1 VISRKPDG
9 IDGDEVEGGI
19 YVLGA
24 PVAKGWVQAQVIT
37 LSRQKYWDFV
47 RRADWRK
54 LRPSLRGV
62 SMTAITITDAAH
74 DYLADLL
81 SKQNTPGIGI
91 RVFITQPGTQYAET
105 CIAYCKP
112 GEEKPE
118 DTALGLKS
126 FTAYIDSFS
135 EAFLDDAV
143 VDYATDRMG
152 GQLTIKA
159 PNAKVPMVNADSP
172 VNERI
177 NYYLQTEINPGL
189 ASHGGQ
195 VSLIDVVEDGIAVLQ
210 FGGGCQGC
218 GQADVTLKEGIE
230 RTLLERIPELKGV
243 RDVTDHTQKE
253 NAYY

>member
-1 VISRKPDG
+1 MS
-9 IDGDEVEGGI
+9 
-19 YVLGA
+19 
-24 PVAKGWVQAQVIT
+24 
-37 LSRQKYWDFV
+37 
-47 RRADWRK
+47 
-54 LRPSLRGV
+54 
-62 SMTAITITDAAH
+62 AITITEAAH

-81 SKQNTPGIGI
+81 EKQNTTGIGI
-91 RVFITQPGTQYAET
+91 RVFITQPGTPYAET

-112 GEEKPE
+112 GEEKP
-118 DTALGLKS
+118 DDVAIALQR
-126 FTAYIDSFS
+126 FTAWIDSVS
-135 EAFLDDAV
+135 EPFLEDAL

-159 PNAKVPMVNADSP
+159 PNAKVPTVNEDSP
-172 VNERI
+172 LNERI

-195 VSLIDVVEDGIAVLQ
+195 VTLIDVVDEGVAVLQ

-230 RTLLERIPELKGV
+230 KTLLERIPELKGV
-243 RDVTDHTQKE
+243 RDVTDHTNRD